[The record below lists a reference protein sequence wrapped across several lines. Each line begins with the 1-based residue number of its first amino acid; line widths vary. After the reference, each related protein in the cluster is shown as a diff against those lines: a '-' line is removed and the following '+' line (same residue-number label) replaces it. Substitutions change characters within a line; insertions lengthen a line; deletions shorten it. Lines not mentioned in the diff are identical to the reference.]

1 MEITTD
7 KKSAITLFGRAHSQL
22 QKTIFQHSHHHYPHI
37 FASNKQQPS
46 YMLPR
51 QMPFCQTA
59 PVLPSVTQQQNG
71 MEWWWDSSTSAAIP
85 LTSASD
91 IMGQHS
97 KTGGITFGATLIHY
111 YFIFGYKFSV

>member
-22 QKTIFQHSHHHYPHI
+22 QKTIFQHSHHHYTHI

-59 PVLPSVTQQQNG
+59 PVLPSVTQQQHV
-71 MEWWWDSSTSAAIP
+71 MEYWWENSTSTAIP
-85 LTSASD
+85 PPSASAVT
-91 IMGQHS
+91 GQHN
-97 KTGGITFGATLIHY
+97 KIGGVTFRAALI
-111 YFIFGYKFSV
+111 

>member
-59 PVLPSVTQQQNG
+59 PVLPSVTQQQHV
-71 MEWWWDSSTSAAIP
+71 MEYW
-85 LTSASD
+85 
-91 IMGQHS
+91 
-97 KTGGITFGATLIHY
+97 
-111 YFIFGYKFSV
+111 